1 MTDIEEIQELETRI
15 VPILQGIA
23 KSLNA
28 ELGGSLDDV
37 PEHLSL
43 FVNSDP
49 TAKFIYRWMVAAS
62 EEFSTGVFIV
72 TAPSRLER
80 LYLLVD
86 GRTARDGQ
94 LEENGLF
101 VFATDGGGSFFVF
114 NVKKRSFHHVDMAGW
129 CSPSE
134 Y

>member
-1 MTDIEEIQELETRI
+1 MRFATQAR
-15 VPILQGIA
+15 
-23 KSLNA
+23 
-28 ELGGSLDDV
+28 
-37 PEHLSL
+37 
-43 FVNSDP
+43 
-49 TAKFIYRWMVAAS
+49 RAS
-62 EEFSTGVFIV
+62 EWFDRELDNVIAFGL
-72 TAPSRLER
+72 RLER

-114 NVKKRSFHHVDMAGW
+114 NVKRSFHHVDMAGW

-134 Y
+134 YWDDSFLNSWSDAREFCDWFNQEYKLQNPD